1 MERNYTVTRF
11 ETELTMEEL
20 LSEYFDFNKTHEL
33 CKACSGYAQTW
44 ACPPFDF
51 EPEDFLRQFS
61 VFHLIVDRID
71 NSNAKDVDEAQE
83 WLFTEKDRYDS
94 EMLEL
99 EKNNPGSY
107 GMAAQECVQCKK
119 CARLS
124 GHPCVHPDKMRYS
137 LESIGAFPVK
147 LVHDKFGFDIL
158 WSDGESIPEYYL
170 LVAGLLKK

>member
-83 WLFTEKDRYDS
+83 WLFIEKDRYDS

>member
-1 MERNYTVTRF
+1 M
-11 ETELTMEEL
+11 
-20 LSEYFDFNKTHEL
+20 
-33 CKACSGYAQTW
+33 
-44 ACPPFDF
+44 
-51 EPEDFLRQFS
+51 
-61 VFHLIVDRID
+61 IVDRID
-71 NSNAKDVDEAQE
+71 NSGAANVDEAQDR
-83 WLFTEKDRYDS
+83 LFSEKDRYDA

-99 EKNNPGSY
+99 EKATPGSY

>member
-33 CKACSGYAQTW
+33 CKACSGYSQTW

-61 VFHLIVDRID
+61 AFHLIVDRID

-99 EKNNPGSY
+99 EKNTPGSY

-147 LVHDKFGFDIL
+147 LVRDKFGFDIL